1 MPPGGSYGHSLDR
14 NRGPCRWL
22 YLLRGCSNIIKEKKM
37 NITLDDMKKAKNI
50 LLSMK
55 RHALLVKSKEELA
68 DVNFLI
74 KVFAD
79 LSAGTIKV

>member
-1 MPPGGSYGHSLDR
+1 LGYGQIY
-14 NRGPCRWL
+14 PL
-22 YLLRGCSNIIKEKKM
+22 YRQSEAVELT
-37 NITLDDMKKAKNI
+37 ITLDDMKKAKNI

-55 RHALLVKSKEELA
+55 RQALLVKSKEELA